1 MEKSDYIY
9 GIRAV
14 MEAIEAGK
22 EIDKIFIAK
31 DLQGELAA
39 ELIGLA
45 RQNHVVMQRVPLERI
60 NRITR
65 KNHQGVIA
73 MMSAITYHRLEH
85 LVPELYEAG
94 MLPFIVVLDGI
105 TDVRNFGAIART
117 CECAGVDAI
126 VIPQHGSVSVG
137 GDAIKTSAGALHHIP
152 VCRVGSTAWAV
163 KFLKENGYNV
173 AAVTEKSD
181 MNYVEGDY
189 TGPVALVMGA
199 EDTGISEAALDQCE
213 TRVGIPMFGNIG
225 SLNVSV
231 AAGVAIYEVVR
242 QSVRFLAQAAS
253 PQAPFPEWSPLP
265 WRCYISSAAPE
276 AGYYG
281 KTARLVWQRSY
292 REAGCPL

>member
-9 GIRAV
+9 GLRAV

-22 EIDKIFIAK
+22 EIDKLFIAK
-31 DLQGELAA
+31 DLQGDLAA
-39 ELIGLA
+39 QLIGLA
-45 RQNHVVMQRVPLERI
+45 KQYHVVMQRVPMERI

-65 KNHQGVIA
+65 KNHQGVLA
-73 MMSAITYHRLEH
+73 MMSAITYHRLDH
-85 LVPELYEAG
+85 IVPELYEAG
-94 MLPFIVVLDGI
+94 LLPFIVILDGI

-126 VIPQHGSVSVG
+126 VIPEHGSVSVG

-163 KFLKENGYNV
+163 KFLKENGYRV
-173 AAVTEKSD
+173 AAVTEKSE
-181 MNYVEGDY
+181 MSYVDGDY

-199 EDTGISEAALDQCE
+199 EDTGISEGALAQCD

-231 AAGVAIYEVVR
+231 AAGIMIYEVVH
-242 QSVRFLAQAAS
+242 
-253 PQAPFPEWSPLP
+253 
-265 WRCYISSAAPE
+265 
-276 AGYYG
+276 
-281 KTARLVWQRSY
+281 QR
-292 REAGCPL
+292 

>member
-9 GIRAV
+9 GLRAV

-22 EIDKIFIAK
+22 EIDKLFIAK
-31 DLQGELAA
+31 DLQGDLAA
-39 ELIGLA
+39 QLIGLA
-45 RQNHVVMQRVPLERI
+45 KQYHVVMQRVPMERI

-65 KNHQGVIA
+65 KNHQGVLA
-73 MMSAITYHRLEH
+73 MMSAITYHRLDH
-85 LVPELYEAG
+85 IVPELYEAG
-94 MLPFIVVLDGI
+94 LLPFIVILDGI

-126 VIPQHGSVSVG
+126 VIPEHGSVSVE

-163 KFLKENGYNV
+163 KFLKENGYRV
-173 AAVTEKSD
+173 AAVTEKSE
-181 MNYVEGDY
+181 MSYVDGDY

-199 EDTGISEAALDQCE
+199 EDTGISEGALAQCD

-231 AAGVAIYEVVR
+231 AAGIMIYEVVH
-242 QSVRFLAQAAS
+242 Q
-253 PQAPFPEWSPLP
+253 
-265 WRCYISSAAPE
+265 
-276 AGYYG
+276 
-281 KTARLVWQRSY
+281 RLNANLEVI
-292 REAGCPL
+292 

>member
-22 EIDKIFIAK
+22 EIDKILLAK
-31 DLQGELAA
+31 DLQGDLAA
-39 ELIGLA
+39 RLIDLA
-45 RQNHVVMQRVPLERI
+45 RKMHIVMQRVPVERI

-65 KNHQGVIA
+65 KNHQGVLA
-73 MMSAITYHRLEH
+73 MMSAVTYHRLDH

-94 MLPFIVVLDGI
+94 ILPFIVMLDGV

-126 VIPQHGSVSVG
+126 IIPEHGSVSVG
-137 GDAIKTSAGALHHIP
+137 ADAIKTSAGALHHIP
-152 VCRVGSTAWAV
+152 VCRVGSNARAA

-173 AAVTEKSD
+173 VAVTEKSQ
-181 MNYVEGDY
+181 MTYVEGDY
-189 TGPVALVMGA
+189 TVPTVLVMGA
-199 EDTGISEAALDQCE
+199 EDTGISAAVMEQCD

-231 AAGVAIYEVVR
+231 AAGVMIYEVVR
-242 QSVRFLAQAAS
+242 Q
-253 PQAPFPEWSPLP
+253 
-265 WRCYISSAAPE
+265 
-276 AGYYG
+276 
-281 KTARLVWQRSY
+281 RLNANL
-292 REAGCPL
+292 EII

>member
-14 MEAIEAGK
+14 MEAIEA

-189 TGPVALVMGA
+189 TGPVALIMGA
-199 EDTGISEAALDQCE
+199 EDTGISEATLDQCE

-242 QSVRFLAQAAS
+242 Q
-253 PQAPFPEWSPLP
+253 
-265 WRCYISSAAPE
+265 
-276 AGYYG
+276 
-281 KTARLVWQRSY
+281 RLNANLEVV
-292 REAGCPL
+292 